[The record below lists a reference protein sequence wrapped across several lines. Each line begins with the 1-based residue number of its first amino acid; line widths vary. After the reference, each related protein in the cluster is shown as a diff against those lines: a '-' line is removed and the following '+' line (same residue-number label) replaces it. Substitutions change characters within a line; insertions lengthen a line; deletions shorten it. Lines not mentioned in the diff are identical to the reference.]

1 MNNSPMAGMLPFFI
15 SMLPISE
22 ARVAIPF
29 ALTQGLSPIK
39 AYLLSVA
46 GNIAPVLPLLL
57 LLKGL
62 FSLLRR
68 YETGRK
74 IFTRIN
80 KLAMKR
86 EGMVKRY
93 GFIGLIFL
101 VALPLPI
108 TGAWTGSLVSVFLGL
123 SARYAFLA
131 ISIGVCIAAA
141 IVVMVTLGMIEGVR
155 VFL

>member
-1 MNNSPMAGMLPFFI
+1 MAGILPFFI

-46 GNIAPVLPLLL
+46 GNITPVLPLLL

-101 VALPLPI
+101 VAIPLPV

-123 SARYAFLA
+123 SVRYAFLA

-141 IVVMVTLGMIEGVR
+141 IVAMVTLGMIEGVR

>member
-1 MNNSPMAGMLPFFI
+1 MAGILPFFI

-101 VALPLPI
+101 VALPLPV

-123 SARYAFLA
+123 SVRYAFLA

-141 IVVMVTLGMIEGVR
+141 IVAMVTLGIIEGVR

>member
-1 MNNSPMAGMLPFFI
+1 MNNSPMAGILPFFI

-86 EGMVKRY
+86 EGIVKRY

-123 SARYAFLA
+123 SVRYAFLA